1 VTQPDAP
8 PARRVLGKWQYV
20 HASPA
25 ADDGDSRA
33 DNVYRRITLR
43 RRPRRRLSRGGAAL
57 AWMVAVLMVLAG
69 CGSNSHKTPDASA
82 ATSAPA
88 TSTVRQTTTTT
99 PTTTYATLSAVGREA
114 FLAYQH
120 AFGVIAEIEG
130 TPTGRSTDTRL
141 RSVLIDPWFSQII
154 QEINLYRLRDEVVH
168 GPYSF
173 TNFDLETITADG
185 HVIFT
190 DCQIN
195 SQAVYSA
202 RTGAVVGN
210 TATARL
216 AEQVVVYHP
225 GPDIWQVADDN
236 AVTSGAAGICAS

>member
-1 VTQPDAP
+1 VTEPDCP

-20 HASPA
+20 YASPA
-25 ADDGDSRA
+25 ADDEDSRA
-33 DNVYRRITLR
+33 HNVHRRITLR

-57 AWMVAVLMVLAG
+57 AWTVAVLMALAG
-69 CGSNSHKTPDASA
+69 CGSNTHKTPDAAA
-82 ATSAPA
+82 ATTAPA
-88 TSTVRQTTTTT
+88 TSTVRQNTPTT
-99 PTTTYATLSAVGREA
+99 PTTTYTTLSAVGQQA

-141 RSVLIDPWFSQII
+141 RSVLIDPWFSQIV

-173 TNFDLETITADG
+173 RNFHLETITADG
-185 HVIFT
+185 RVIFT

-202 RTGAVVGN
+202 KTGTLVGN

-225 GPDIWQVADDN
+225 GPDVWQVADDN
-236 AVTSGAAGICAS
+236 AVTSGAAGICGS